1 VNVALF
7 SEELWK
13 VVKCQSNLVLAGF
26 LRNIFKYEVYL
37 RFMEVQHGNSQQVSY
52 FNKIDRRLGC
62 GGLENLTNGSE
73 SRNYI
78 KFINRHSD
86 CSC

>member
-37 RFMEVQHGNSQQVSY
+37 RFMEVQHGNSQQVL
-52 FNKIDRRLGC
+52 D
-62 GGLENLTNGSE
+62 LEYLFILNLIGV
-73 SRNYI
+73 
-78 KFINRHSD
+78 
-86 CSC
+86 